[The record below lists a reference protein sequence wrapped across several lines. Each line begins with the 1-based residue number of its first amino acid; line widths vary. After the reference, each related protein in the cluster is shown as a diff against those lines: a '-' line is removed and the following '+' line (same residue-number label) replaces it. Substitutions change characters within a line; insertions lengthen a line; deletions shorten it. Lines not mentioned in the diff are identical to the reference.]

1 MGASSTCQHKAP
13 KRSHL
18 LVMDGG
24 REMHTTLQA
33 GWQVTKLCLGLCWQH
48 TAGTAAAGTAQHDPG
63 SRGHV
68 PPPRCHSWAKEKREN
83 LPAQHCHVLPTP
95 GEISRGNKEKARGC
109 HCPRAWLPCGVTA
122 PTPGETVSGGN
133 QWRFLGFVGEIWDFL
148 FSPFSGLFTVPP

>member
-1 MGASSTCQHKAP
+1 MVAGKCTPRYRQGGKSRSCAWGCAGSTQ
-13 KRSHL
+13 L
-18 LVMDGG
+18 
-24 REMHTTLQA
+24 EQQLQA
-33 GWQVTKLCLGLCWQH
+33 QH
-48 TAGTAAAGTAQHDPG
+48 SMIQGAG
-63 SRGHV
+63 GHV

-133 QWRFLGFVGEIWDFL
+133 QWRFLGFVGEIWDFS
-148 FSPFSGLFTVPP
+148 FSPFSDLFTVPP

>member
-1 MGASSTCQHKAP
+1 MGASSACQHKAP

-63 SRGHV
+63 SRGTCATTKMSQLGKGEARKSASTALPCPANPRRNKQRQQGEGERMSL
-68 PPPRCHSWAKEKREN
+68 PPSLVALWCHSSNTWRNSQWWEPME
-83 LPAQHCHVLPTP
+83 VP
-95 GEISRGNKEKARGC
+95 GLC
-109 HCPRAWLPCGVTA
+109 W
-122 PTPGETVSGGN
+122 
-133 QWRFLGFVGEIWDFL
+133 
-148 FSPFSGLFTVPP
+148 